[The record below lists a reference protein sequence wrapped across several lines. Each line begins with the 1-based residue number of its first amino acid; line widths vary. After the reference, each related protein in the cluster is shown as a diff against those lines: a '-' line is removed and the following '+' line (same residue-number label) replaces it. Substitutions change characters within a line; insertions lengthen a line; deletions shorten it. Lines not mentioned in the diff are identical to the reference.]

1 MDAGNYGRLYTP
13 PDSALFSYIQC
24 SLVRLAAGLGFDKV
38 VKLRPIFFRQALH
51 TGASRRI
58 EVPVA
63 QPSCDDPDLR
73 PYGSKAAMLNQATCD
88 IRRRILRAPQIGKE
102 SRKFLLALLVLE
114 RRR

>member
-1 MDAGNYGRLYTP
+1 MDTGNYGRLYTP

-24 SLVRLAAGLGFDKV
+24 SLVRLAAALGFDKL
-38 VKLRPIFFRQALH
+38 VKLRPIFFRQAHH

-88 IRRRILRAPQIGKE
+88 IRRPILRAPEIGKE
-102 SRKFLLALLVLE
+102 GRKFLLTLFV
-114 RRR
+114 